1 MLQYVTFIKPILR
14 LKDKNGYSKGYRPDI
29 EDSLSRFGISLTTGL
44 DSSSMKP
51 IGDGHLTSSPR
62 SQIILAVSRATG
74 QILKFCIQILV
85 LLKKW
90 V

>member
-1 MLQYVTFIKPILR
+1 
-14 LKDKNGYSKGYRPDI
+14 
-29 EDSLSRFGISLTTGL
+29 
-44 DSSSMKP
+44 MKP

-62 SQIILAVSRATG
+62 SQIILAVSRATD